1 MKKIKIRNY
10 NVGYKKYSQEFDLLK
25 KAYNVKQGVRKFS
38 KKTYNM
44 LRAKGFSNEDIL
56 NEQRFLDEEKQKLAW
71 EKYQKIKEK
80 IVPGETAIY
89 DNTYWGENEREEE
102 GLGYHRSIK
111 GLMRDKH
118 AFHFLITNDLL
129 TSDLSRDEVL
139 AQYGY

>member
-56 NEQRFLDEEKQKLAW
+56 NEQRFLDEEKQKLA
-71 EKYQKIKEK
+71 
-80 IVPGETAIY
+80 
-89 DNTYWGENEREEE
+89 
-102 GLGYHRSIK
+102 
-111 GLMRDKH
+111 
-118 AFHFLITNDLL
+118 
-129 TSDLSRDEVL
+129 
-139 AQYGY
+139 